1 MMLMRAAAS
10 ATTATAVA
18 TTSGFGRKLRVLMA
32 KNSKNMTQND
42 SKIEVVI
49 VEVAAEVMVVIRV
62 LK

>member
-1 MMLMRAAAS
+1 MRAAAS
-10 ATTATAVA
+10 ATTASAIA
-18 TTSGFGRKLRVLMA
+18 TTSGFGRKLKSADGQKQL
-32 KNSKNMTQND
+32 NSKKMAQND